1 MPCNPRF
8 LGSKDQEDH
17 GLRYV
22 STVNVKIKTKKK
34 KKKKKN
40 PKKPKQPSLPR
51 HKPTKA
57 IFNIRWYVGKNTR
70 FCN

>member
-22 STVNVKIKTKKK
+22 STVNVKKKK
-34 KKKKKN
+34 KKKKKKTPKN
-40 PKKPKQPSLPR
+40 PNNPPSPATSLL
-51 HKPTKA
+51 KLYL
-57 IFNIRWYVGKNTR
+57 I
-70 FCN
+70 